1 MTNEQMQAL
10 KMIERMR
17 NEGKI
22 SPITAHSMN
31 NAVGAGMD
39 AFREQY
45 PEQAAL
51 VPAPKSTVNK
61 LKMPPPAQKE
71 EAE

>member
-1 MTNEQMQAL
+1 MDKDQMAAL
-10 KMIERMR
+10 KMVEQMR

-22 SPITAHSMN
+22 SPLMAHSIN
-31 NAVGAGMD
+31 NSIGAGMA

-45 PEQAAL
+45 PDIASL

-61 LKMPPPAQKE
+61 LQMPAAPQK
-71 EAE
+71 

>member
-1 MTNEQMQAL
+1 MDKEQLAAL
-10 KMIERMR
+10 KMIEQMR

-22 SPITAHSMN
+22 SPLMAHSMN
-31 NAVGAGMD
+31 NAIGAGMD

-51 VPAPKSTVNK
+51 VPVPKSTVNK
-61 LKMPPPAQKE
+61 LKMPAAAPSK
-71 EAE
+71 

>member
-1 MTNEQMQAL
+1 MDRDQVAAL
-10 KMIERMR
+10 KMIEKMR

-22 SPITAHSMN
+22 SPLMAHSMN

-51 VPAPKSTVNK
+51 VSTPKSTVNK
-61 LKMPPPAQKE
+61 LKMPQAPAK
-71 EAE
+71 

>member
-1 MTNEQMQAL
+1 MDRDQVAAL
-10 KMIERMR
+10 KMIEKMR

-22 SPITAHSMN
+22 SPVAAHLMN

-39 AFREQY
+39 AFREPY

-51 VPAPKSTVNK
+51 IPAPKSTVNK
-61 LKMPPPAQKE
+61 LKMPQAPAK
-71 EAE
+71 

>member
-1 MTNEQMQAL
+1 MDKEQLAAL
-10 KMIERMR
+10 KMVEKMR

-22 SPITAHSMN
+22 SPMMAHSMN
-31 NAVGAGMD
+31 NAIGAGME

-51 VPAPKSTVNK
+51 VPAPKSTINK
-61 LKMPPPAQKE
+61 LKMPSAQSK
-71 EAE
+71 